1 MNVLIP
7 LLIGLAL
14 FLIAVLTYP
23 QYLSR
28 LLGINDKSP
37 TPAIRLEDGRD
48 YVPTRS
54 HVVFAHHF
62 AVIAGA
68 GPIVGPALA
77 LAFGFGPAWLWIV
90 IGSIFFGAVHDM
102 VSMFVSMREDGRS
115 MADMS
120 RRTLGR
126 WGYFLFLA
134 FLVMILTLI
143 NAIFLNMSCK
153 ALTSDYPLSL
163 LKLDV
168 ASNLLHTYPKLING
182 ANVMVGRIGGIAT
195 TSVFVITLVA
205 PLVGYL
211 IHKKRW
217 SVTLMY
223 IFSTF
228 ICILSVLAGFKWPIF
243 LDEGQW
249 RWIMSGYIFIAC
261 WIPVWLILQPRDFVN
276 VQILYGGVLV
286 MIVGVIALGLR
297 GAPIGMELVSLDQGA
312 RLAGPIWPAL
322 FITVACGAISG
333 FHSLASTGTTVK
345 QIKSERD
352 VGRIGYNA
360 MILEGVLALAT
371 LALIATAL
379 PAKEY
384 LSIVYPV
391 GGNGNPILAFS
402 IAMGY
407 MLKTVFGIPIAIGAV
422 LGILVV
428 EGFVVTTLDTA
439 VRLCRYMLEELWRF
453 LFGANTPRLVL
464 HPLFN
469 TLLAV
474 GLMLFFALNSTIM
487 SAWKIFG
494 AGNQMI
500 AALSMTVA
508 SVYLLQRGRKFW
520 FALIPAGLMTV
531 TTFVMLVQFIAK
543 NLTPGA
549 TGPLVVSPKEKGP
562 LVFASLLL
570 IILGVGVVM
579 VALKAFVSGKGMIKA
594 EARETSGRQT
604 RKDEVA

>member
-7 LLIGLAL
+7 LIAGLVFL
-14 FLIAVLTYP
+14 LIAVWIYP
-23 QYLSR
+23 QYLGR
-28 LLGINDKSP
+28 LLGLDDTIP
-37 TPAIRLEDGRD
+37 TPAIRLQDGRD

-77 LAFGFGPAWLWIV
+77 LAFGFGPVWLWII

-115 MADMS
+115 MAEIS

-134 FLVMILTLI
+134 FLVIILTLI

-153 ALTSDYPLSL
+153 ALTADYPLSL

-168 ASNLLHTYPKLING
+168 SSTLLHTYPKLISG
-182 ANVMVGRIGGIAT
+182 SSVMVGRIGGIAT

-205 PLVGYL
+205 PIMGWL
-211 IHKKRW
+211 IHKKKW
-217 SVTLMY
+217 PVAVMY
-223 IFSTF
+223 LLATA
-228 ICILSVLAGFKWPIF
+228 ICILSVIAGFKLPVF
-243 LDEGQW
+243 LDEGHW
-249 RWIMSGYIFIAC
+249 RWIMSGYLFIAC

-276 VQILYGGVLV
+276 VQILYAGVLA
-286 MIVGVIALGLR
+286 MIAGVVALGLR
-297 GAPIGMELVSLDQGA
+297 GTHIGMAMMSLDQGA
-312 RLAGPIWPAL
+312 QLAGPLLPAL

-352 VGRIGYNA
+352 VRRVGYNA
-360 MILEGVLALAT
+360 MILEGALALAT
-371 LALIATAL
+371 VTLIAAAL
-379 PAKEY
+379 PLKEY
-384 LSIVYPV
+384 LSIVYPAD
-391 GGNGNPILAFS
+391 GSGNPILAFS

-407 MLKTVFGIPIAIGAV
+407 MLNTTCHVPIAIGAV
-422 LGILVV
+422 FGILVI

-439 VRLCRYMLEELWRF
+439 LRLCRYMLEELWRF
-453 LFGANTPRLVL
+453 LFASNAPRLL
-464 HPLFN
+464 MSPLFN
-469 TLLAV
+469 TLLSI
-474 GLMLFFALNSTIM
+474 GLMLFFAMNSTIM

-508 SVYLLQRGRKFW
+508 SVYLLQRGRKYW
-520 FALIPAGLMTV
+520 FALVPAVVMTAM
-531 TTFVMLVQFIAK
+531 TFTMLILYIVK
-543 NLTPGA
+543 NMTPGA
-549 TGPLVVSPKEKGP
+549 TGPLVLSAKEKGP
-562 LVFASLLL
+562 LIFASILLL
-570 IILGVGVVM
+570 ALGVGVIV
-579 VALKAFVSGKGMIKA
+579 VAIKTFLSGKIGQNLATA
-594 EARETSGRQT
+594 EIE
-604 RKDEVA
+604 DEIVE